1 VTADLY
7 FDEEKS
13 ESLCLRILQ
22 GPLAADD
29 SEFSSVM
36 DMTRISEGQH
46 TIRVDMHRLWSS
58 GERLTSASKEA
69 AIEYTPVKREDR
81 LIRVPTIKSAAG
93 AGLEILSDT
102 ENSIY
107 EEIESEMRRESD
119 SRRDY
124 W

>member
-1 VTADLY
+1 MTSDLY
-7 FDEEKS
+7 FDELEID
-13 ESLCLRILQ
+13 SLRLRILQ
-22 GPLAADD
+22 GPLATEE
-29 SEFSSVM
+29 SEFSAAL
-36 DMTRISEGQH
+36 DMTGIVAGKHSLRIELYE
-46 TIRVDMHRLWSS
+46 VWDS

-69 AIEYTPVKREDR
+69 TIEYVPVKREDR

-102 ENSIY
+102 EKSIY